1 MIYILTAMYAE
12 AHPFITRFQLK
23 KDISH
28 TRFQVFKSKDADL
41 FLIISG
47 TGSIPAAAA
56 VCSICTKYGAG
67 QGDFLLNVGICAAVG
82 APAASDTGPIGQVY
96 LCNKIREDS
105 TGKTFYPDILYRHGF
120 MEAQVVT
127 VPRPYVNAA
136 SATQPDTDLTLYDM
150 ESAAVYQAG
159 SYYVGPHQM
168 SFLKIVSD
176 QGNPKAVTPEQMECL
191 INRNM
196 EAITDYIT
204 RLQAISH
211 KELQP
216 EPLREAAAQEW
227 IEKLCL
233 DLHCSRT
240 MSESVRQYIRYD
252 ILSGRDYHSV
262 IDEMYRAGQL
272 PCKDKREGK
281 KCFEELKKRL
291 L

>member
-28 TRFQVFKSKDADL
+28 TRFQVFKNKEADL
-41 FLIISG
+41 CLVISG

-56 VCSICTKYGAG
+56 VCSICTEYEAG
-67 QGDFLLNVGICAAVG
+67 QGDFLLNAGICAAVG
-82 APAASDTGPIGQVY
+82 TPAASDTGPIGQVY

-127 VPRPYVNAA
+127 VPRPYVKAA

-150 ESAAVYQAG
+150 ESAAIYQAG
-159 SYYVGPHQM
+159 AYYFGPHQM

-191 INRNM
+191 INWNM
-196 EAITDYIT
+196 ELIADYIT

-216 EPLREAAAQEW
+216 EPLGEAAVQKM

-233 DLHCSRT
+233 DLHCSKT
-240 MSESVRQYIRYD
+240 MSESVRQYIRYG
-252 ILSGRDYHSV
+252 ILSGVDCHSV
-262 IDEMYRAGQL
+262 INEMYRAGQL

-281 KCFEELKKRL
+281 KCFEELKRRL

>member
-105 TGKTFYPDILYRHGF
+105 DRKS
-120 MEAQVVT
+120 VV
-127 VPRPYVNAA
+127 
-136 SATQPDTDLTLYDM
+136 
-150 ESAAVYQAG
+150 
-159 SYYVGPHQM
+159 
-168 SFLKIVSD
+168 
-176 QGNPKAVTPEQMECL
+176 
-191 INRNM
+191 
-196 EAITDYIT
+196 
-204 RLQAISH
+204 
-211 KELQP
+211 
-216 EPLREAAAQEW
+216 
-227 IEKLCL
+227 
-233 DLHCSRT
+233 
-240 MSESVRQYIRYD
+240 
-252 ILSGRDYHSV
+252 
-262 IDEMYRAGQL
+262 
-272 PCKDKREGK
+272 
-281 KCFEELKKRL
+281 
-291 L
+291 